1 MEIYPENLGPELG
14 AAVRRHEPIPTSSE
28 PRSVPYAL
36 SAMLLTLMLVFIVLT
51 GFLVAGGQRGIG
63 FLCGFLSLVI
73 LFAFIHEGL
82 ALAKVPTGQRHQHL
96 SFALTAQEV
105 QRLDVPQTS
114 PFLRSYLNL
123 AMAVIQTDVSD
134 PEAQQEVRA
143 ALQTLGTTMF
153 ALPTEDPNIIL
164 DDPARLHAEAARLFD
179 EADAEPDAVIGASLR
194 RRAESQARRADTAA
208 KTSLLLRRNQALRQE
223 TAEQM
228 EALKTS
234 LTAFRVGGQPSVP
247 ELADLAAGIQRVA
260 REANAITEA
269 RAEVG
274 TLLAT
279 PGRLREDTEPIQR
292 QSVGG

>member
-1 MEIYPENLGPELG
+1 MEIYPENLGPEIS
-14 AAVRRHEPIPTSSE
+14 AAMQKERGLEQQQESDVSS
-28 PRSVPYAL
+28 SAFAGFILVLLVSTVIAIAL
-36 SAMLLTLMLVFIVLT
+36 WAAGVNAAISMCVLVLLLTLLVFGQ
-51 GFLVAGGQRGIG
+51 GF
-63 FLCGFLSLVI
+63 
-73 LFAFIHEGL
+73 FAP
-82 ALAKVPTGQRHQHL
+82 AKVQAKQRRKQPHL
-96 SFALTAQEV
+96 VPAEV
-105 QRLDVPQTS
+105 QALDALQS
-114 PFLRSYLNL
+114 DALLHRYLEL
-123 AMAVIQTDVSD
+123 TTDVIQTGVPD
-134 PEAQQEVRA
+134 PDAQREIRA
-143 ALQTLGTTMF
+143 ALQTLGTTV
-153 ALPTEDPNIIL
+153 ASLPAEEPRAES
-164 DDPARLHAEAARLFD
+164 DDPARLQTEAARLST

-194 RRAESQARRADTAA
+194 RRAESLMRRADTAA

-274 TLLAT
+274 TLLAA

>member
-1 MEIYPENLGPELG
+1 MEIYPENLGPEVSEAMQKERSLRQTDEPDVSSPAIAGFTLLICAIAVIAVFWLFQAG
-14 AAVRRHEPIPTSSE
+14 AV
-28 PRSVPYAL
+28 
-36 SAMLLTLMLVFIVLT
+36 
-51 GFLVAGGQRGIG
+51 
-63 FLCGFLSLVI
+63 
-73 LFAFIHEGL
+73 AFIFVPFL
-82 ALAKVPTGQRHQHL
+82 LLLLFILKVHFITPARFQVKQRRKSVRL
-96 SFALTAQEV
+96 SPAEV
-105 QRLDVPQTS
+105 QALDALQSDALLHRYLELTVDIIQTS
-114 PFLRSYLNL
+114 
-123 AMAVIQTDVSD
+123 VHD
-134 PEAQQEVRA
+134 PDAQREIRA
-143 ALQTLGTTMF
+143 ALQTLGTTVVS
-153 ALPTEDPNIIL
+153 LPAEEPRDES
-164 DDPARLHAEAARLFD
+164 DAPARLQTEAARLSA

-194 RRAESQARRADTAA
+194 RRAESLARRADTAA

-279 PGRLREDTEPIQR
+279 PGRLREDAEPIQR
-292 QSVGG
+292 RSVGG

>member
-1 MEIYPENLGPELG
+1 MEIYPENLGPEIS
-14 AAVRRHEPIPTSSE
+14 AAVQHERSLRQPNEPDVSS
-28 PRSVPYAL
+28 PATAGFTLLICAIAVMAVLWLFQAGAVAFVCVPF
-36 SAMLLTLMLVFIVLT
+36 LLLLVFILKLHFITPARVQVKQRRKSAR
-51 GFLVAGGQRGIG
+51 LVPA
-63 FLCGFLSLVI
+63 
-73 LFAFIHEGL
+73 
-82 ALAKVPTGQRHQHL
+82 
-96 SFALTAQEV
+96 EV
-105 QRLDVPQTS
+105 QALDTLQS
-114 PFLRSYLNL
+114 GALLHRYLEL
-123 AMAVIQTDVSD
+123 VVEVVQTDVHD
-134 PEAQQEVRA
+134 PDAQREVRT
-143 ALQTLGTTMF
+143 ALQTLGTTAMS
-153 ALPTEDPNIIL
+153 LPAEEPNAIL
-164 DDPARLHAEAARLFD
+164 DAPARLHAEAARLSA

-194 RRAESQARRADTAA
+194 RRAESLARRADTAA

-274 TLLAT
+274 TLLAA

>member
-14 AAVRRHEPIPTSSE
+14 AAVRQNREAP
-28 PRSVPYAL
+28 L
-36 SAMLLTLMLVFIVLT
+36 SYLKVNPAPNVVGAVLLGDVLLTLGLWLMSHDVSAWFGTVSSVFLLGAYFKQTLASADVRRQWEQARAATPLREAEMHPRYFYYKEPLT
-51 GFLVAGGQRGIG
+51 
-63 FLCGFLSLVI
+63 
-73 LFAFIHEGL
+73 L
-82 ALAKVPTGQRHQHL
+82 A
-96 SFALTAQEV
+96 
-105 QRLDVPQTS
+105 
-114 PFLRSYLNL
+114 YLNL
-123 AMAVIQTDVSD
+123 VGSVIQARVLD
-134 PEAQQEVRA
+134 PDAQQEVRA
-143 ALQTLGTTMF
+143 AVQTLGTTVF
-153 ALPTEDPNIIL
+153 ALPIEDPKTVV
-164 DDPARLHAEAARLFD
+164 DDPARLQAEASRLSA

-194 RRAESQARRADTAA
+194 RRAESLARRADTAA

-274 TLLAT
+274 TLLAA

>member
-234 LTAFRVGGQPSVP
+234 LTAFQVGGQPSVP